1 MCLKLQ
7 QIPRQ
12 ILEALQ
18 RCFDREAAVYRSS
31 KPSKEQVREWLR
43 QETTQHRPPPDP
55 NEIRR
60 QLDWFLTEREYKER
74 H

>member
-1 MCLKLQ
+1 M
-7 QIPRQ
+7 
-12 ILEALQ
+12 
-18 RCFDREAAVYRSS
+18 YRSS

-43 QETTQHRPPPDP
+43 QETTQHRAPPDP
-55 NEIRR
+55 SEIRR